1 MSSNVF
7 SAELP
12 LEPALQRI
20 VIVSGASMGLCGQ
33 LMVWLMP
40 IAAQWRLLAC
50 VACLAVVAFELYRM
64 AQAWRCYSCARLNH
78 DGTAE
83 LRNADG
89 HWQPAELLP
98 GCLLLRR
105 IAWMRLRTRDGAS
118 VTALFRG
125 HCRHTADWRR
135 LQVIW
140 RHIGAT
146 A

>member
-12 LEPALQRI
+12 LVPAMQHI
-20 VIVSGASMGLCGQ
+20 VVVSGASMGLLGQ

-50 VACLAVVAFELYRM
+50 VTCLAVVASELYRLRR
-64 AQAWRCYSCARLNH
+64 AWRSYSCARLIH

-83 LRNADG
+83 LLNADG
-89 HWQPAELLP
+89 QWQPAELLP

-105 IAWMRLRTRDGAS
+105 IGWMRLRTGDGVCFA
-118 VTALFRG
+118 ALFRG
-125 HCRHTADWRR
+125 HCRHAADWRR

-146 A
+146 P